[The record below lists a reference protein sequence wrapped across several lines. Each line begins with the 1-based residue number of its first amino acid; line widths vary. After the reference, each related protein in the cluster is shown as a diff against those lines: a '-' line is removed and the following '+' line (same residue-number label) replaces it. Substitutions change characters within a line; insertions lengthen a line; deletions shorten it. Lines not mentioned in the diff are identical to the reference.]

1 MTLAQK
7 LGILSAAA
15 KYDASCAS
23 SASRR
28 RAGPGGTGNTA
39 PNGICHSWSD
49 DGRCISLLKVLF
61 TNHCIHDCAY
71 CANRAGNPIPRATFT
86 VDELVRLTMDFY
98 RRNYIEGLFLSSGVL
113 RSADYTMEQLVAVME
128 KLRRDH
134 RFAGYIHVKAIP
146 GASAEL
152 IRRAGLLADRVSVN
166 IELPTE
172 SSLRNLCPG
181 KQKKDILVPMACI
194 AEGIAESRV
203 ERRRRARAPLFVPA
217 GQSTQLIVGASPEDD
232 RQILRLAQALYRQY
246 QLKRVYYSAYVPVN
260 ADSRLPPPDTQTDLL
275 REHRLY
281 QADWLVRYY
290 GFDADEILD
299 ESEGFLARDFDPKTA
314 WALRHLD
321 RFPVEINTADR
332 ETLLRVPGIGLIS
345 ATRILASRR
354 FAALR
359 PEDLPALGVAM
370 KRAQFF
376 VTCNGR
382 YLGGGSITPSFLRD
396 KMLPALRH
404 APQARAAVPAQ
415 LNLFEAAQAPP
426 LVTA

>member
-1 MTLAQK
+1 M
-7 LGILSAAA
+7 
-15 KYDASCAS
+15 
-23 SASRR
+23 
-28 RAGPGGTGNTA
+28 GNA
-39 PNGICHSWSD
+39 VPNGICHSWSD

-71 CANRAGNPIPRATFT
+71 CANRASNPIRRATFT

-134 RFAGYIHVKAIP
+134 RFAGYIHVKTIP

-172 SSLRNLCPG
+172 SSLRRLCPG
-181 KQKKDILVPMACI
+181 KQKNDILIPMACI
-194 AEGIAESRV
+194 AEGIAESRA
-203 ERRRRARAPLFVPA
+203 ERRRHARAPLFVPA

-260 ADSRLPPPDTQTDLL
+260 TDSRLPPPDTQTDLL

-290 GFDADEILD
+290 GFDAEEIL
-299 ESEGFLARDFDPKTA
+299 EGSEGFLAREFDPKTA

-321 RFPVEINTADR
+321 RFPVEVNTADR

-345 ATRILASRR
+345 ANRILASRR
-354 FAALR
+354 FAAIR
-359 PEDLPALGVAM
+359 PEDLPALGVVM
-370 KRAQFF
+370 KRARFF

-382 YLGGGSITPSFLRD
+382 YLGGGSITTSFLRD
-396 KMLPALRH
+396 KMLPALRRTTR
-404 APQARAAVPAQ
+404 ARAEAPAQ
-415 LNLFEAAQAPP
+415 LDLFEAAEAPP
-426 LVTA
+426 RVTA